1 MTQLLLTELRKIIP
15 YRTFWIIL
23 FFYAALLL
31 LFVYASSNITLNGQ
45 NAGAQIYHFPGIW
58 FKLTYIA
65 SYFNL
70 LLGILLIILITD
82 EYAFRTFRQQVI
94 DGIFRHDLVI
104 GKLAVV
110 LLLSLIATLL
120 IAVVGLGFGLYHSPD
135 VSLNK
140 IFSGSQHLLY
150 YLVQSIGYMS
160 IAVFF
165 GFLIRKN
172 GLAIIAFLLYTKI
185 LEPLLHLQFED
196 SLGKYFPMKVLGSLT
211 PMPGQKI
218 LDSLTGPSLVLSP
231 QAAVIPA
238 IIFSALFFLMAYGLL
253 KLRDL

>member
-15 YRTFWIIL
+15 YRTCWIIL
-23 FFYAALLL
+23 FFYAALLF

-45 NAGAQIYHFPGIW
+45 NAGAQMYHFPGIW

-94 DGIFRHDLVI
+94 DGVFRHDLVL

-110 LLLSLIATLL
+110 LSLSLLATLL
-120 IAVVGLGFGLYHSPD
+120 VALTGLGFGLSYSP
-135 VSLNK
+135 VATLYK
-140 IFSGSQHLLY
+140 IFSGAQYLLY
-150 YLVQSIGYMS
+150 YLVQAIAYMS
-160 IAVFF
+160 MAVFF

-172 GLAIIAFLLYTKI
+172 GLAIISFLLYA
-185 LEPLLHLQFED
+185 
-196 SLGKYFPMKVLGSLT
+196 KVL
-211 PMPGQKI
+211 
-218 LDSLTGPSLVLSP
+218 
-231 QAAVIPA
+231 
-238 IIFSALFFLMAYGLL
+238 
-253 KLRDL
+253 